1 MSARHQHCGIDL
13 RHEGPEASCSVTGGE
28 YEGRSMYASG
38 TSTRHLG
45 GSVHLGQY
53 GPHLGFR
60 KPLLASVGVGII
72 LGDLPTAIMIG
83 ATMELMWL
91 GVNNIGAYVPPDVI
105 SGTIVGAALGI
116 MGGGDAS
123 SAIALAVAIGIPT
136 ATLVQQLNILVMTT
150 NVSLV
155 HAADKAVESGKFS
168 AVNKYFWAGA
178 ACFFLTRA
186 VPVFIATGIGSFVI
200 EDIMNFLQSQVPWVL
215 TGFSTAGGMMP
226 AVGLAMLL
234 TMMMKKNMWIFL
246 LLGFVLAAFLGV
258 PTVGIAIA
266 ACAAA
271 GIWDVICE
279 GQKGSAAPA
288 VAASTAAPS
297 DDDDEEYD
305 F

>member
-1 MSARHQHCGIDL
+1 
-13 RHEGPEASCSVTGGE
+13 
-28 YEGRSMYASG
+28 
-38 TSTRHLG
+38 
-45 GSVHLGQY
+45 
-53 GPHLGFR
+53 
-60 KPLLASVGVGII
+60 
-72 LGDLPTAIMIG
+72 
-83 ATMELMWL
+83 
-91 GVNNIGAYVPPDVI
+91 
-105 SGTIVGAALGI
+105 
-116 MGGGDAS
+116 
-123 SAIALAVAIGIPT
+123 
-136 ATLVQQLNILVMTT
+136 MTT

>member
-1 MSARHQHCGIDL
+1 MLQALLLAIWAGLCTWDQF
-13 RHEGPEASCSVTGGE
+13 
-28 YEGRSMYASG
+28 
-38 TSTRHLG
+38 
-45 GSVHLGQY
+45 

-72 LGDLPTAIMIG
+72 LGDMTTAIMIG

-116 MGGGDAS
+116 MGSTDTA

-155 HAADKAVESGKFS
+155 HAADKAVLSGKFN

-178 ACFFLTRA
+178 FCFFLTRA

-200 EDIMNFLQSQVPWVL
+200 EDIMAFLQNQVPWVL
-215 TGFSTAGGMMP
+215 SGFSTAGGMMP

-246 LLGFVLAAFLGV
+246 LIGFVMAAFPL
-258 PTVGIAIA
+258 
-266 ACAAA
+266 
-271 GIWDVICE
+271 
-279 GQKGSAAPA
+279 SASLLQPAQPPAFGTSSPRARRTSPPLWPQRLLTAPRRKR
-288 VAASTAAPS
+288 SMIS
-297 DDDDEEYD
+297 NGKD
-305 F
+305 FKVHPE